1 MSATLTRRF
10 LFARKA
16 HAVLHY
22 LHLDLML
29 AGLIAGIA
37 LTNVVSHRFEL
48 LASLQAALPSHSP
61 GSPFPR
67 ADPRREHSS
76 LHGCSA
82 AESAGTDVSDP
93 VRPPALTPPMRLAL
107 DSVARRYRVSNQ
119 ALVPIFETAQVAGRE
134 RNIDPMLLIA
144 IISVESGFNPYSQS
158 IVGAQGLMQV
168 IPRFHQ
174 DKIPEWAGAQ
184 PFLDP
189 VSNIHIGSQVLQD
202 AIRRQG
208 SLMMGLQHYAGAL
221 DDEEMGYANKVMAER
236 NRLMQL
242 SKR

>member
-1 MSATLTRRF
+1 MSTTLTRRF

-48 LASLQAALPSHSP
+48 LASLQAALPSHS
-61 GSPFPR
+61 S
-67 ADPRREHSS
+67 
-76 LHGCSA
+76 SA